1 MGILSGPPPL
11 IPSVAPP
18 PLTPSYEKC
27 RCHREPRLWQPY
39 VDPTP
44 ATTRRMVMQPP
55 RKLLDGAEAGRCNS
69 STMTMQPE
77 EAGGSGWSHG
87 ISGWCRSRLLTPQGR
102 DFFLLFSYLIN
113 RGKHCRFQY
122 MKTLCLS
129 VRRVPTP
136 PQKMYSVHLWSVWF
150 PLIMFSQYSYQ

>member
-1 MGILSGPPPL
+1 MGILCGPPPL

-87 ISGWCRSRLLTPQGR
+87 VSGWCRSRLLTPQGR
-102 DFFLLFSYLIN
+102 GFFFRFRTSLTEASTADFNTWRPCAWAWGECPPRLRKCI
-113 RGKHCRFQY
+113 
-122 MKTLCLS
+122 LS
-129 VRRVPTP
+129 ISEV
-136 PQKMYSVHLWSVWF
+136 YDSL
-150 PLIMFSQYSYQ
+150 